1 MQTSLRICEEIR
13 SLSKTLRHYFPGELF
28 FPSQVKA
35 ERHRVDSST
44 GILRNEMHKSFA
56 VKNLFPEGMNISYR

>member
-13 SLSKTLRHYFPGELF
+13 SVNKTLRRYHPGELF

-35 ERHRVDSST
+35 ERHRVASST
-44 GILRNEMHKSFA
+44 GLLSNEMHKSFT
-56 VKNLFPEGMNISYR
+56 VNNLFPEGMNVSYR